1 MLKTILITIGQVIFT
16 LLLYLLGVLILGI
29 AIYPGVLFCLFIWRH
44 STDFDIAYRLLAL
57 CFGAVSGY
65 FIFGFVL
72 IGIVGLLRF
81 ILRLRLKEGEYSMF
95 SLGAAKWA
103 LANSLQLIV
112 SIVFMDFILLTP
124 FANLFFRLL
133 GTKMGKHVQINSKF
147 CADLSLLEIGDY
159 SVIGGHSTVICHSF
173 ERGKFILRKVRI
185 GKHVVVGLNSVIL
198 PGAEI
203 GDGSVIAAGA
213 VIPKNT
219 IVEPRSIYS
228 GVPAQPVRKHAD
240 RSSS

>member
-1 MLKTILITIGQVIFT
+1 MIKTILIVFTQIVFT
-16 LLLYLLGVLILGI
+16 LLLYLLGIVMLGL
-29 AIYPGVLFCLFIWRH
+29 AMYPGVLFCLFIWQK
-44 STDFDIAYRLLAL
+44 SAGFEIAYRLLAL
-57 CFGAVSGY
+57 CFGSVAGY

-72 IGIVGLLRF
+72 MAIVGLIRF
-81 ILRLRLKEGEYSMF
+81 IFRLNLKEGEYPMF
-95 SLGAAKWA
+95 SLASAKWA

-185 GKHVVVGLNSVIL
+185 GKHVVIGLNSVIL

-213 VIPKNT
+213 VLLKNT
-219 IVEPRSIYS
+219 KVEPRSIFS
-228 GVPAQPVRKHAD
+228 GVPAQQARKED
-240 RSSS
+240 LRSHS